1 MQKCLRCLLARRTP
15 SFQPSLRQILIIPFL
30 VQIFTAVGLTGYLS
44 IRNGHKAI
52 DNLATELQTQA
63 SNRIQYYLNTY
74 LAVPHQINQ
83 LNLRAIQ
90 SGLLDLKDFQKM
102 GRTFWNQVRVFDVG
116 YVNFGTVGGEFIGA
130 GYEQGELRIDEK
142 ISNQPLKS
150 YTTDDRGNRL
160 AVVSVKPE
168 VNIIDS
174 DWYTQPA
181 TAKKPMWTDIYNWP
195 DFPEVVSVSASY
207 PVFDR
212 NRQLIG
218 VLGVDLILSDINNF
232 LGNLTISPSGKTFI
246 LERNGL
252 LVASS
257 TSQPPSVLRNGKA
270 QRITAEE
277 IRDPLIRISTRY
289 LISYFGNLSQIQQPQ
304 QLKFTLNREHYFLRV
319 IPWQDELGLN
329 WLAVVVIPESDFMA
343 QIHANTR
350 HTILLCLLALMVATL
365 VGMYT
370 STWITQ
376 FIVRLIRASEA
387 IADGQLEQ
395 RVDKLGVRE
404 LNGLASAFERMAD
417 KLRAS
422 FAALERSNTEL
433 ETHVAERT
441 KELSQTLHHLQKT
454 QAQLVQ
460 TEKMSGLGQMVAGVA
475 HEINNPVNF
484 IYGNLNPANEY
495 TQQLIEI
502 VELYQQYYPQ
512 PDRAIQDRMEE
523 IELDFIKEDLPKLF
537 CSMQVGADRIRE
549 IVLSLRNFSRLD
561 EAEFK
566 KADIHQGLASTLM
579 ILHHRLKAKPNY
591 PAIETIEEYSSIP
604 LVECYVG
611 QLNQVFV
618 NLIGNAIDALE
629 EHQIEHPQIRIRT
642 EILKENW
649 LSIEISDNGR
659 GIPEEIRS
667 KLFDPFFTTKPIGK
681 GTGLGLSI
689 SYQIIVD
696 RHHGKLFCDSELG
709 KGTKF
714 TIEIPIQQ
722 VVKKKLDIT

>member
-1 MQKCLRCLLARRTP
+1 
-15 SFQPSLRQILIIPFL
+15 
-30 VQIFTAVGLTGYLS
+30 
-44 IRNGHKAI
+44 
-52 DNLATELQTQA
+52 
-63 SNRIQYYLNTY
+63 
-74 LAVPHQINQ
+74 
-83 LNLRAIQ
+83 
-90 SGLLDLKDFQKM
+90 
-102 GRTFWNQVRVFDVG
+102 
-116 YVNFGTVGGEFIGA
+116 
-130 GYEQGELRIDEK
+130 
-142 ISNQPLKS
+142 
-150 YTTDDRGNRL
+150 
-160 AVVSVKPE
+160 
-168 VNIIDS
+168 
-174 DWYTQPA
+174 
-181 TAKKPMWTDIYNWP
+181 
-195 DFPEVVSVSASY
+195 
-207 PVFDR
+207 
-212 NRQLIG
+212 
-218 VLGVDLILSDINNF
+218 
-232 LGNLTISPSGKTFI
+232 
-246 LERNGL
+246 
-252 LVASS
+252 
-257 TSQPPSVLRNGKA
+257 
-270 QRITAEE
+270 
-277 IRDPLIRISTRY
+277 
-289 LISYFGNLSQIQQPQ
+289 
-304 QLKFTLNREHYFLRV
+304 
-319 IPWQDELGLN
+319 
-329 WLAVVVIPESDFMA
+329 
-343 QIHANTR
+343 
-350 HTILLCLLALMVATL
+350 
-365 VGMYT
+365 
-370 STWITQ
+370 
-376 FIVRLIRASEA
+376 
-387 IADGQLEQ
+387 
-395 RVDKLGVRE
+395 
-404 LNGLASAFERMAD
+404 
-417 KLRAS
+417 
-422 FAALERSNTEL
+422 
-433 ETHVAERT
+433 
-441 KELSQTLHHLQKT
+441 
-454 QAQLVQ
+454 
-460 TEKMSGLGQMVAGVA
+460 MVAGVA